1 MLLFDYQ
8 ERIMTTELDPAT
20 LAEKGKRMF
29 AEKKFGE
36 AAELFKQASQIH
48 TDGNNKPLA
57 AEMQNNLS
65 VALLQSGKPQE
76 ALDAAL
82 GTDEYFASINDVT
95 KQAMALGNQAAAL
108 EALNRLEEAI
118 QKYERSAELF
128 GLAGEGDMRAMVMK
142 SAAAIKLKTGKV
154 TDSAFKMMGALEAK
168 DNPSI
173 FERILKFFMR
183 FTK

>member
-1 MLLFDYQ
+1 
-8 ERIMTTELDPAT
+8 MTTELDPST
-20 LAEKGKRMF
+20 LAEKGKASF
-29 AEKKFGE
+29 AAKKYVE
-36 AAELFKQASQIH
+36 AAEYFRQAAHIYAE
-48 TDGNNKPLA
+48 GNAPALA

-82 GTDEYFASINDVT
+82 HTDEYFSSIKDIT

-108 EALNRLEEAI
+108 EALNRIDEAI
-118 QKYERSAELF
+118 QKYELSADLF
-128 GLAGEGDMRAMVMK
+128 GQAGEGDLHAMVMK
-142 SAAAIKLKTGKV
+142 SAAALKLKTGKV